1 MIVVTG
7 ATGNV
12 GCPLM
17 ELLGDKAVGV
27 SRPQVDLARP
37 ETLEPVL
44 DGAEAMF
51 LLFAGDLL
59 GPDTDIASVLDVAK
73 AGGVRRVVSLSSQG
87 AGTRP
92 AMVPHS
98 RLAGFE
104 EALRQSSL
112 EWTILR
118 PSGFFTN
125 TFAWVRPIREH
136 GVAAAPFADVAIPFV
151 DPADIAAAAAVVLEG
166 GHEGRTYE
174 LTGPEAMT
182 PRQRAK
188 ALSSAIGTEIRFAE
202 QSAEEARQQM
212 LQFMPPPAVDG
223 TLTILGTPTP
233 EEQQVSVHVRELL
246 GRPAAHFSDWAAR
259 NARIFR
265 T

>member
-73 AGGVRRVVSLSSQG
+73 AGGVRRVVLLSSQG

-151 DPADIAAAAAVVLEG
+151 DPADIAGRNDQGRVGAG
-166 GHEGRTYE
+166 GCC
-174 LTGPEAMT
+174 
-182 PRQRAK
+182 
-188 ALSSAIGTEIRFAE
+188 
-202 QSAEEARQQM
+202 
-212 LQFMPPPAVDG
+212 PP
-223 TLTILGTPTP
+223 
-233 EEQQVSVHVRELL
+233 
-246 GRPAAHFSDWAAR
+246 GRPPDPHYAKHRKLVGSSCNVSAYVCSRKRLQCITSRPDKR
-259 NARIFR
+259 
-265 T
+265 